1 MVMNET
7 SLLLIVDASYIFSCN
22 HTCSPIIS
30 KLIVMYEVIIKINAR
45 SVNVIHAA
53 LLTRVEQ

>member
-1 MVMNET
+1 MNET